1 MVKIKLFASF
11 REIVGTG
18 DLDWNVPV
26 EGTTAGQILDE
37 LLKEYPALANPS
49 KAARIMLNRQYANRD
64 SAVNSGDE
72 LAFIPPVGG
81 G

>member
-1 MVKIKLFASF
+1 
-11 REIVGTG
+11 
-18 DLDWNVPV
+18 
-26 EGTTAGQILDE
+26 
-37 LLKEYPALANPS
+37 LANPS